1 MIKGYA
7 GRVLEV
13 DLARRSFAFKPLDEI
28 ARRADEELK

>member
-13 DLARRSFAFKPLDEI
+13 DLRNQTFVFKPLDEEI
-28 ARRADEELK
+28 ARM